1 VCVCVWPG
9 VPYVMGTKCPQK
21 DFFFLKDSDNETEKP
36 FTLLNL

>member
-21 DFFFLKDSDNETEKP
+21 DFFLKDSDNETEKP